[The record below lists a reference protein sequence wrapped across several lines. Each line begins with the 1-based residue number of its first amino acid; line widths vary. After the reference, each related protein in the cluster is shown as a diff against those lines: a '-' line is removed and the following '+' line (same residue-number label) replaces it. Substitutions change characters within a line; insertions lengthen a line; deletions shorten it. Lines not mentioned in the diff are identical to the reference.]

1 MRRAPGVIALTALVV
16 VLAGCSDSSEPETE
30 ESPSADA
37 SASASE
43 SPSEPSASETEE
55 LPETSESGV
64 PADVEE
70 GVLARLD
77 AADGLL
83 GTAPDADPPVLGLEE
98 FNAGAP
104 PEQLDALEERG
115 FVAGAYEQ
123 LKAPKTVDAVRVV
136 IAFETAEGAAAD
148 VKAGADDLPGEGE
161 VKRFDVPGVPG
172 AEGFD
177 VYGQQGLIG
186 RNVAFNVDEFELIVG
201 VATQQPPTKPQV
213 TREEISAVARGLV
226 RRGPRARLIV
236 RSAAAPR
243 PRG

>member
-1 MRRAPGVIALTALVV
+1 MRRAPGVVALTALVV

-37 SASASE
+37 SASATE
-43 SPSEPSASETEE
+43 SPTDEASTEETEE

-70 GVLARLD
+70 DVLARLA

-104 PEQLDALEERG
+104 PEQLAALEERG

-123 LKAPKTVDAVRVV
+123 FKAPKTVDAVRVV
-136 IAFETAEGAAAD
+136 IGFETAEGAAAD

-186 RNVAFNVDEFELIVG
+186 RNVALNVDEFELIVG
-201 VATQQPPTKPQV
+201 VATQQPPTEPQV
-213 TREEISAVARGLV
+213 TRAEISAVAQDWYDAV
-226 RRGPRARLIV
+226 RALD
-236 RSAAAPR
+236 
-243 PRG
+243 

>member
-37 SASASE
+37 SASASA
-43 SPSEPSASETEE
+43 SPSEPGETEE
-55 LPETSESGV
+55 QPETSESGV

-70 GVLARLD
+70 AVLARLA

-83 GTAPDADPPVLGLEE
+83 GTAPDSDPPVLGLEE

-104 PEQLDALEERG
+104 PEQLEALEERG

-177 VYGQQGLIG
+177 VYGQQGLVG
-186 RNVAFNVDEFELIVG
+186 RNVALNVDEFELIVG
-201 VATQQPPTKPQV
+201 VATRQPPTKPQV
-213 TREEISAVARGLV
+213 TREEISAVAQDWYDAV
-226 RRGPRARLIV
+226 RALD
-236 RSAAAPR
+236 
-243 PRG
+243 

>member
-16 VLAGCSDSSEPETE
+16 VLAGCSDSSEPETA
-30 ESPSADA
+30 ESPSADT

-43 SPSEPSASETEE
+43 SPSESAEEPSESEEP
-55 LPETSESGV
+55 PEASESGV
-64 PADVEE
+64 PADIEE
-70 GVLARLD
+70 AVLARLA

-104 PEQLDALEERG
+104 PEQLAALEERG

-123 LKAPKTVDAVRVV
+123 LEAPRTVDAVRVV
-136 IAFETAEGAAAD
+136 IAFETTEGAAAD

-177 VYGQQGLIG
+177 VYGQQGLVG
-186 RNVAFNVDEFELIVG
+186 RNVALNVDQFELIVG
-201 VATQQPPTKPQV
+201 VATRQPPTKPQV
-213 TREEISAVARGLV
+213 TREEISVVAEGWYDAV
-226 RRGPRARLIV
+226 RALD
-236 RSAAAPR
+236 
-243 PRG
+243 

>member
-1 MRRAPGVIALTALVV
+1 MRRAPGVVALTALVV

-37 SASASE
+37 SASATE
-43 SPSEPSASETEE
+43 SPTDEASAEQTEKP
-55 LPETSESGV
+55 PETSESGV

-70 GVLARLD
+70 DVLARLA

-104 PEQLDALEERG
+104 PEQLEALEERG

-123 LKAPKTVDAVRVV
+123 LKAPKTVDAVRVA

-172 AEGFD
+172 GEGFD
-177 VYGQQGLIG
+177 VYGQQGLVG
-186 RNVAFNVDEFELIVG
+186 RNVAFSVDEFELIVG

-213 TREEISAVARGLV
+213 TREEISAVAQDWYDAV
-226 RRGPRARLIV
+226 RALD
-236 RSAAAPR
+236 
-243 PRG
+243 

>member
-1 MRRAPGVIALTALVV
+1 MRRAPGVVALTALVV
-16 VLAGCSDSSEPETE
+16 VLAGCSDPSEPETE
-30 ESPSADA
+30 ESPSA
-37 SASASE
+37 SASE
-43 SPSEPSASETEE
+43 SPAEPSDEASDTE
-55 LPETSESGV
+55 PETSGSGV

-70 GVLARLD
+70 DVLARLA

-104 PEQLDALEERG
+104 PEQLEALEERG

-136 IAFETAEGAAAD
+136 IGFETAEGAEAD

-161 VKRFDVPGVPG
+161 VKRFEVPGVPG

-177 VYGQQGLIG
+177 VYGQQGLVG
-186 RNVAFNVDEFELIVG
+186 RNVAFNVGEYELIVG
-201 VATQQPPTKPQV
+201 VATQQPPSKPQV
-213 TREEISAVARGLV
+213 TREEISTIAQDWYGEV
-226 RRGPRARLIV
+226 RALD
-236 RSAAAPR
+236 
-243 PRG
+243 